1 MIISCNQCSKKF
13 ELNSNLIP
21 AEGRLLQ
28 CSSCNHQWFYKK
40 KIEEE
45 KILINPEEEKILINP
60 EEEILINP
68 EEEISINP
76 EEEILINTEVEKKVS
91 DNSTAISIEKTKILK
106 NDNKKIKSKIKTTKV
121 RFLNIIIVFV
131 ISFIALILIME
142 TFKFRIETMIPD
154 FQFILNNLYNSIYDF
169 YLFLNDLF

>member
-45 KILINPEEEKILINP
+45 KILINPEEE
-60 EEEILINP
+60 ILINP

-76 EEEILINTEVEKKVS
+76 EEEILINPEVEKKVS